1 MIASSILTTFLH
13 DAQIHKARDW
23 AARAYKLVPSEV
35 EETTGHIWVVVIIA
49 VFICSSIFT
58 VTLQT
63 ALAALV
69 QVRGH
74 IDAGAILEKGLT
86 RLLQTTYFALV
97 F

>member
-1 MIASSILTTFLH
+1 M
-13 DAQIHKARDW
+13 
-23 AARAYKLVPSEV
+23 
-35 EETTGHIWVVVIIA
+35 EETTGHVWVIIIIA

-58 VTLQT
+58 VTLQA

-74 IDAGAILEKGLT
+74 IYAGTILKKGLT
-86 RLLQTTYFALV
+86 RLLQTTHLALV